1 MKAYFP
7 RALTLTALLFATTV
21 SATFSATVAASE
33 LSVSGAYVRE
43 PVPGRAMSAAF
54 LEITNQSEQPRELTS
69 VTAEW
74 AGSIEIH
81 THLHENGMMKMRQ
94 LPSLELPAKQSVTLK
109 PGGLHLM
116 LFNLNLPL
124 AASLPMTLCFDN
136 DECMDITATLWSP
149 M

>member
-1 MKAYFP
+1 MTSYFS
-7 RALTLTALLFATTV
+7 RTLTLIALLFISTTG
-21 SATFSATVAASE
+21 AAASE
-33 LSVSGAYVRE
+33 LEVADAYVRE

-54 LEITNQSEQPRELTS
+54 LEITNQSEQARELTS
-69 VTAEW
+69 VTADW

-94 LPSLELPAKQSVTLK
+94 LESLALPAKQSVTLE

-124 AASLPMTLCFDN
+124 ATNLPMTLCFDN
-136 DECMDITATLWSP
+136 DECMEITATLRSP

>member
-1 MKAYFP
+1 VTSYFS
-7 RALTLTALLFATTV
+7 RTLTLTALLFASTTV
-21 SATFSATVAASE
+21 AAAAASE
-33 LSVSGAYVRE
+33 LSVSDAYVRE

-54 LEITNQSEQPRELTS
+54 LEITNQSEQVRELTS
-69 VTAEW
+69 VTADW
-74 AGSIEIH
+74 AGTIEIH

-124 AASLPMTLCFDN
+124 AAKLPMTLCFDN
-136 DECMDITATLWSP
+136 NECMEITATLRSP